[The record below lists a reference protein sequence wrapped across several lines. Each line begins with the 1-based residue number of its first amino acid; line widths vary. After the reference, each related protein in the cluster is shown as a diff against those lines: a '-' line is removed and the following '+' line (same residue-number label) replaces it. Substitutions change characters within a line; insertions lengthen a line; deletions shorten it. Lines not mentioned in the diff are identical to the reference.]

1 MKKEGHSGPPKDYN
15 SLVIG
20 SKNIEKPDKEFKH
33 LALKMSIN
41 FKKNSNKQ
49 TDGVKKPVQ
58 DLDKKLGNV
67 DEKFRREAEV
77 LKQ

>member
-1 MKKEGHSGPPKDYN
+1 
-15 SLVIG
+15 
-20 SKNIEKPDKEFKH
+20 
-33 LALKMSIN
+33 MSIN

-49 TDGVKKPVQ
+49 MDGVKKPVQ

-67 DEKFRREAEV
+67 DEKFRREAEI